1 MWSRVRGLL
10 PVRASRLEAVAGQ
23 LRKCEARV
31 ADLKASLDAAR
42 VSAQE
47 WKAKADEAE
56 QRVAAFRSEAAQ
68 QAKQVERLQAQ
79 AARSA
84 DEHARELERLQ
95 TRIGDLSDK
104 RARDAADLR
113 AHLASA
119 QRDLTHARE
128 HLMLIDT
135 KLDILE
141 GAATVLD
148 NRTRAILSTRSAPDS
163 EVTSQ

>member
-1 MWSRVRGLL
+1 MIEGAA
-10 PVRASRLEAVAGQ
+10 PVG
-23 LRKCEARV
+23 K
-31 ADLKASLDAAR
+31 
-42 VSAQE
+42 
-47 WKAKADEAE
+47 
-56 QRVAAFRSEAAQ
+56 
-68 QAKQVERLQAQ
+68 
-79 AARSA
+79 
-84 DEHARELERLQ
+84 LERLQ

-113 AHLASA
+113 AHLANA

-148 NRTRAILSTRSAPDS
+148 NRTRAILSTRWSFHLRAM
-163 EVTSQ
+163 TCC